1 MLESDCVE
9 RTTVYD
15 PKGNNIG
22 SIRRLMIEKL
32 NGQVAYAV
40 MSFGGFLD
48 VGVIPMRNRLVMLS
62 TIALLSSSADAVQAG
77 P

>member
-1 MLESDCVE
+1 LLESDCVE

-32 NGQVAYAV
+32 NGQVAYSV
-40 MSFGGFLD
+40 MSFGGFLGMGAEEHARD
-48 VGVIPMRNRLVMLS
+48 EFQLISQLS
-62 TIALLSSSADAVQAG
+62 RYQ
-77 P
+77 